1 MTNLRTVGTLFVL
14 VLLIACHPF
23 DDPSIGPVFDA
34 DQAIPVPFRDEIPF
48 SEERNLLWGDL
59 HIHTSLSA
67 DAFNVGNRSLPEQ
80 AYIFAKGGQIEH
92 AAGYGIRIRRPLD
105 FAAVTDHS
113 EDLGVLRAI
122 NPDSP
127 LKLRSLRERLLHDSP
142 LRNTIAFIRT
152 MIGYSVTVK
161 DVGDADVKA
170 ISSRAWKQVI
180 NTAER
185 HYTPGI
191 FTTFIGYEWSSMP
204 ESKNLHRNVI
214 FRGSDV
220 PASPFSS
227 LDSEDP
233 RELWA
238 WMNKQRTAGYDL
250 LAIPHN
256 SNASGGRMYDEVA
269 FDGSSLNTAYA
280 KLRNQNEPVSEI
292 IQGKGASETHP
303 ELSPDDE
310 FAGFELY
317 DQLLATKTIK
327 SQPKGSYARLA
338 LRTGLIFSHKEG
350 FNPFEF
356 GVIGGS
362 DNHNAAT
369 SADENAYFGKLP
381 IMDGSAG
388 LRLGKSIFLPDEY
401 LVGRKW
407 SSSGLTAVWAKA
419 NTREEI
425 FAALRR
431 RETYATSGPR
441 ILLRFFGGWSFPD
454 DLIIKDDRVRKADQF
469 GVAMGGV
476 LPTRAQEVN
485 APKFAV
491 WAMKDI
497 ESGNL
502 DRIQIVKSW
511 VDDDGKGHEKIYDVA
526 LSSGRTPDPVT
537 GQVADVGNTVD
548 ISTATYQNTIGDTQ
562 LSAIWRDPE
571 FDATEEAVY
580 YARVLEIPTPRWS
593 TYDAVLL
600 GEIPPAP
607 TSIQERAI
615 SSAIWYYPD

>member
-1 MTNLRTVGTLFVL
+1 MIHLRNANTLFVL
-14 VLLIACHPF
+14 LLLVACNPIH
-23 DDPSIGPVFDA
+23 DPSIASAFDVE
-34 DQAIPVPFRDEIPF
+34 QAIPVPSRESIPA

-80 AYIFAKGGQIEH
+80 AYIFAKGGEIEH
-92 AAGYGIRIRRPLD
+92 AIGYGIRIRRPLD
-105 FAAVTDHS
+105 FAAVTDHA

-127 LKLRSLRERLLHDSP
+127 LKQRSLRERLLNDGP

-152 MIGYSVTVK
+152 MMGYSVKVK
-161 DVGDADVKA
+161 DAGDADVTA
-170 ISSRAWKQVI
+170 ISSRAWQQVI

-185 HYTPGI
+185 HYAPGV

-204 ESKNLHRNVI
+204 ENKNLHRNII
-214 FRGSDV
+214 FRGSNV
-220 PASPFSS
+220 PSAPFSS

-233 RELWA
+233 RKLWA
-238 WMNKQRTAGYDL
+238 WMNKQRTAGNDL

-256 SNASGGRMYDEVA
+256 GNASGGRMYDEVA
-269 FDGSSLNTAYA
+269 FDGSALDAAYA
-280 KLRNQNEPVSEI
+280 TLRNQNEPISEI

-310 FAGFELY
+310 FANFELY
-317 DQLLATKTIK
+317 DQLLATKTSK

-338 LRTGLIFSHKEG
+338 LRTGIIFSHKEG

-369 SADENAYFGKLP
+369 AADENAYFGKLP

-407 SSSGLTAVWAKA
+407 SSAGLTAVWAKA

-425 FAALRR
+425 FSALRR

-454 DLIIKDDRVRKADQF
+454 DLIIRNDRVSIADQL

-476 LPTRAQEVN
+476 LPDRAHQEKT
-485 APKFAV
+485 PSFAV

-511 VDDDGKGHEKIYDVA
+511 VDDTGTGHEKIYDVA
-526 LSSGRTPDPVT
+526 LSSGRTADPQT

-562 LSAIWRDPE
+562 LSAIWRDPDFNTE
-571 FDATEEAVY
+571 EEAVY

-600 GEIPPAP
+600 GETPPQPA
-607 TSIQERAI
+607 TIQERAI